1 MYRISEL
8 ALKVGLSRS
17 TLLYYEKLGLISSKR
32 QANGYRT
39 YSEHDLQQL
48 KLLQQLQAGGLT
60 LKECQACL
68 DTRIDRSLLL
78 ERLQTLEQEIAQK
91 QQSRDLLAAMLGK
104 ASMRGWHQALESQ
117 APGAHLAWLLK
128 QGFNEK
134 QALRLK
140 WLSKDMNEHDHYMA
154 DFERI
159 LDGFDRLGPGSIE
172 DTLTALSALPVA
184 PKTLLEIGCGRGVST
199 LLLAQQTQGLV
210 TAVDNDEY
218 SLARLKVAV
227 TANAV
232 EQHVRLLC
240 ASMTDLPFEDSS
252 FDAIWAEG
260 SAYIMGFG
268 NALKSWRRFIKPQ
281 GFLVV
286 SDLIWLTDSPRP
298 EASSF
303 WQKNYPD
310 MTTLQNRMSSI
321 ASLGYRVVH
330 SFPLSR
336 DAWENYLGP
345 LREKSVELP
354 AKDFSSRALSDIR
367 EEIDI
372 HERFLDDYGYQ
383 FFVLQK
389 NSA

>member
-32 QANGYRT
+32 QANGYRA
-39 YSEHDLQQL
+39 YSTHDLQQL

-78 ERLQTLEQEIAQK
+78 ERLQTLEHEIAQK
-91 QQSRDLLAAMLGK
+91 QQSRDLLAAMLGQ
-104 ASMRGWHQALESQ
+104 ASMRGWHQALENQ

-154 DFERI
+154 DFER
-159 LDGFDRLGPGSIE
+159 LFDGLDRLGPGSAE
-172 DTLTALSALPVA
+172 DTLAALSALPAV
-184 PKTLLEIGCGRGVST
+184 PKTLLDVGCGRGAST
-199 LLLAQQTQGLV
+199 LLLARHTQGQV

-218 SLARLKVAV
+218 SLAHVQAAVA
-227 TANAV
+227 ANAL
-232 EQHVRLLC
+232 EQRVRLLC
-240 ASMTDLPFEDSS
+240 ASMTELPFEDGS

-268 NALKSWRRFIKPQ
+268 QALKSWRRLIKPQ

-286 SDLIWLTDSPRP
+286 SDLIWLTDSPHA
-298 EASSF
+298 EAFSF
-303 WQKNYPD
+303 WKKNYPD
-310 MTTLQNRMSSI
+310 MTTLQERVSSLGP
-321 ASLGYRVVH
+321 LGYRVLH

-336 DAWENYLGP
+336 HAWENYVAP
-345 LREKSVELP
+345 LRKKVAEVS
-354 AKDFSSRALSDIR
+354 ASDFSSNALADIKD
-367 EEIDI
+367 ELAI

>member
-78 ERLQTLEQEIAQK
+78 ERLQTLEHEIAQK

-154 DFERI
+154 DFDQI
-159 LDGFDRLGPGSIE
+159 FDGLDRLGPGSAE
-172 DTLTALSALPVA
+172 DTLAALSALPAV
-184 PKTLLEIGCGRGVST
+184 PNTLLDIGCGRGVST
-199 LLLAQQTQGLV
+199 LLLAQHTQGLV

-218 SLARLKVAV
+218 SLAQLKAAVAS
-227 TANAV
+227 NAV
-232 EQHVRLLC
+232 EQQVRVLC
-240 ASMTDLPFEDSS
+240 ASMTELPFEDSS

-268 NALKSWRRFIKPQ
+268 NALKTWRGFIKSQ
-281 GFLVV
+281 GFLIV
-286 SDLIWLTDSPRP
+286 SDLIWLTDRPRS

-310 MTTLQNRMSSI
+310 MTTLQNRVSNI
-321 ASLGYRVVH
+321 RSLGYRVVR
-330 SFPLSR
+330 SFPLSPQ
-336 DAWENYLGP
+336 AWENYLAP
-345 LREKSVELP
+345 LREKIADLS
-354 AKDFSSRALSDIR
+354 AKDFSSNALADIKD
-367 EEIDI
+367 EIDI

-389 NSA
+389 NSI

>member
-17 TLLYYEKLGLISSKR
+17 TLLYYEKLALISSKR
-32 QANGYRT
+32 LANGYRT

-78 ERLQTLEQEIAQK
+78 ERLQTLEHEIAQK

-159 LDGFDRLGPGSIE
+159 FDGLDRLGPGSAE
-172 DTLTALSALPVA
+172 DTLAALSALPAV
-184 PKTLLEIGCGRGVST
+184 PNTLLDIGCGRGVST
-199 LLLAQQTQGLV
+199 LLLAQHTQGLV

-218 SLARLKVAV
+218 SLAQLKAAVAS
-227 TANAV
+227 NAV
-232 EQHVRLLC
+232 EQQVRVLC
-240 ASMTDLPFEDSS
+240 ASMTELPFEDSS

-268 NALKSWRRFIKPQ
+268 NALKTWRGFIKSQ
-281 GFLVV
+281 GFLIV
-286 SDLIWLTDSPRP
+286 SDLIWLTDRPRS

-310 MTTLQNRMSSI
+310 MTTLQNRVSNI
-321 ASLGYRVVH
+321 RSLGYRVVR
-330 SFPLSR
+330 SFPLSPQ
-336 DAWENYLGP
+336 AWENYLAP
-345 LREKSVELP
+345 LREKIADLS
-354 AKDFSSRALSDIR
+354 AKDFSSNALADIKD
-367 EEIDI
+367 EIDI

-389 NSA
+389 NSI

>member
-17 TLLYYEKLGLISSKR
+17 TLLYYEKLGLISSRR
-32 QANGYRT
+32 QANGYRA

-78 ERLQTLEQEIAQK
+78 ERLQALEQEIAEK

-140 WLSKDMNEHDHYMA
+140 WLSRDMNEHDHYMA

-159 LDGFDRLGPGSIE
+159 FDGLDRLGPGSAE
-172 DTLTALSALPVA
+172 DTLEALSALPVV
-184 PKTLLEIGCGRGVST
+184 PQNLLDIGCGRGLST
-199 LLLAQQTQGLV
+199 LLLATHTQGLV
-210 TAVDNDEY
+210 TALDNDEY
-218 SLARLKVAV
+218 SLARLREAV
-227 TANAV
+227 TTNALD
-232 EQHVRLLC
+232 HCVRLLC
-240 ASMTDLPFEDSS
+240 ASMTELPFERSS
-252 FDAIWAEG
+252 FDAVWAEG

-268 NALKSWRRFIKPQ
+268 NALKSWRRFIKPE

-286 SDLIWLTDSPRP
+286 SDLIWFTDQPHP

-310 MTTLQNRMSSI
+310 MTTLESRVSGIN
-321 ASLGYRVVH
+321 SLGYQVLH
-330 SFPLSR
+330 SFPLSLH
-336 DAWENYLGP
+336 AWENYLAP
-345 LREKSVELP
+345 LREKIAELSVEG
-354 AKDFSSRALSDIR
+354 FSSKALTDIKD
-367 EEIDI
+367 EIDI
-372 HERFLDDYGYQ
+372 HDRFLDDYGYQ
-383 FFVLQK
+383 FFILQK